1 MKYENVTKEI
11 YELKTNKDGAPLFSQ
26 DNFKLINTFLRYDS
40 NYNGVE
46 DATNLVFAK
55 TYGGILTREK
65 ENFFNFK
72 KIEDYV
78 SEEEYMKNDSLY
90 LVIES
95 IDKMNS
101 THLASEGPKGGNKGR
116 IKTAQGV
123 YDIKNFRERLFNADA
138 KLVDE
143 ISCFGG
149 KNNFSFASKFCSYLC
164 RYLFKDLPQ
173 ENNYCIYDE
182 VVQSV
187 LPYFANYYKVDL
199 DKKYYVTYI
208 RNGIKHNHS
217 TVCSVKTCGGYS
229 EYIKLINAIVE
240 KIKQE
245 SNIDVTYEAFD
256 HMLWYFFKGQPNKI
270 QELMDKLPKLK

>member
-1 MKYENVTKEI
+1 MNYEKVTEDFYKLE
-11 YELKTNKDGAPLFSQ
+11 TNEDDAPRFTQ
-26 DNFKLINTFLRYDS
+26 NNFKLINTFLKYDS

-46 DATNLVFAK
+46 DDTSTVFNK
-55 TYGGILTREK
+55 TYGGILTKEK

-72 KIEDYV
+72 KVENYTTED
-78 SEEEYMKNDSLY
+78 EYIKNDSLY

-95 IDKMNS
+95 IDRMNS
-101 THLASEGPKGGNKGR
+101 THLASEGQKGGNRGR

-123 YDIKNFRERLFNADA
+123 YNIKNFRERLFNADA

-143 ISCFGG
+143 IAWFGG

-187 LPYFANYYKVDL
+187 LPYFASYYKADL
-199 DKKYYVTYI
+199 EKRYYATYI
-208 RNGIKHNHS
+208 RKGIKHNHS
-217 TVCSVKTCGGYS
+217 TVCNIKTSGGYS
-229 EYIKLINAIVE
+229 EYIKLVNAIVE
-240 KIKQE
+240 KIKVE

-256 HMLWYFFKGQPNKI
+256 HMLWYFFKGQSSKI
-270 QELMDKLPKLK
+270 QELMDKLPMLK